1 MVTFILILSF
11 AAFFFLPLGYLWI
24 ALHKNKNQ
32 KDKGGFQVWKYKYY
46 ILTIYLIVMLIA
58 IFLTIKYV

>member
-24 ALHKNKNQ
+24 ALQKNRNQ
-32 KDKGGFQVWKYKYY
+32 KDNRGF
-46 ILTIYLIVMLIA
+46 
-58 IFLTIKYV
+58 